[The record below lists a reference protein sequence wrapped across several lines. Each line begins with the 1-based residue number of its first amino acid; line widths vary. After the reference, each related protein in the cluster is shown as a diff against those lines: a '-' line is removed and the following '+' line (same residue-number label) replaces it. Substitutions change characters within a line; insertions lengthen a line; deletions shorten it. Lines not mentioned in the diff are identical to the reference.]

1 MVEEETVQENEEEF
15 TLEEGDIV
23 SIGESEEI
31 TLISKIN
38 TKGKWWRVKS
48 SEDGEIQPRNMEDVS
63 KVKVIG
69 KSKEEPILA
78 TNVPRY
84 RHKER
89 RCILAKE
96 EELKKFD
103 DFKVFEEVPD
113 NGQFRLGTNW
123 VITEKEKEG
132 MVVVKARLTIRGD
145 QEDVGGVRTDSPTIK
160 KGNIRILLTVAAK
173 EKWKLKSSDVT
184 SAFLQSVPLNREVFV
199 RPPLERRIPGILW
212 RLNKPVYGL
221 ADASRG
227 FHLSLCKEIISL
239 GCESNNLEPAMYA
252 LFKNGT
258 KVDDYEKKPLGV
270 AVSHV
275 DDIMHAGEEVF
286 DQEIMC
292 PLKGIFKFGS
302 QEEDMFR
309 YVGWN
314 IIQKNDHFR
323 VDQEHYLQSL
333 ESPDLDLVKNLRD
346 NQVLCEEG
354 QHEFRS
360 YAAKLAMIGYQSRPD
375 VCFEAKV
382 MSTKYGKATKHD
394 LKVLAKKIL
403 KVKAGALE
411 MRFPDLGEVR
421 DWAIVAHGDAGIK
434 SMPDKINSVAGT
446 VVLLV
451 NKVTNKATVPLW
463 KSKKIKRKVASS
475 LAGET
480 LAMTMTIGEVVYMR
494 AVLCYLFGKRMED
507 IPAIVFTDSNNLF
520 KSVHSSSQVEDTWLI
535 PDVAMIKDA
544 LEQKVISEVRLVPG
558 ERMLANC
565 LTKAGVTGTELLEV
579 LRTGEYEVPGGW
591 IQ

>member
-258 KVDDYEKKPLGV
+258 KVDDYEKKPL
-270 AVSHV
+270 
-275 DDIMHAGEEVF
+275 
-286 DQEIMC
+286 
-292 PLKGIFKFGS
+292 
-302 QEEDMFR
+302 
-309 YVGWN
+309 
-314 IIQKNDHFR
+314 
-323 VDQEHYLQSL
+323 
-333 ESPDLDLVKNLRD
+333 
-346 NQVLCEEG
+346 
-354 QHEFRS
+354 
-360 YAAKLAMIGYQSRPD
+360 
-375 VCFEAKV
+375 
-382 MSTKYGKATKHD
+382 
-394 LKVLAKKIL
+394 
-403 KVKAGALE
+403 
-411 MRFPDLGEVR
+411 
-421 DWAIVAHGDAGIK
+421 
-434 SMPDKINSVAGT
+434 
-446 VVLLV
+446 
-451 NKVTNKATVPLW
+451 
-463 KSKKIKRKVASS
+463 
-475 LAGET
+475 
-480 LAMTMTIGEVVYMR
+480 
-494 AVLCYLFGKRMED
+494 
-507 IPAIVFTDSNNLF
+507 
-520 KSVHSSSQVEDTWLI
+520 
-535 PDVAMIKDA
+535 
-544 LEQKVISEVRLVPG
+544 
-558 ERMLANC
+558 
-565 LTKAGVTGTELLEV
+565 
-579 LRTGEYEVPGGW
+579 
-591 IQ
+591 